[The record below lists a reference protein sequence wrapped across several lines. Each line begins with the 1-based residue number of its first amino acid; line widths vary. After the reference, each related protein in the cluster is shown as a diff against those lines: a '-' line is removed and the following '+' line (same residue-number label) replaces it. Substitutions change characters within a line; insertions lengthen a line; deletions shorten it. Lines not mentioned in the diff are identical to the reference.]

1 MKVLQNLFTNETL
14 GEIAKHHGKTVG
26 QVVLRWNVQR
36 GVVVIPKSTH
46 KERIIENLDIFDFEL
61 TDADMEKIKTLDE
74 SKGLFVNHED
84 PEFVKYLY
92 ARKLT

>member
-1 MKVLQNLFTNETL
+1 M
-14 GEIAKHHGKTVG
+14 G

-36 GVVVIPKSTH
+36 GVIVIPKSTH
-46 KERIIENLDIFDFEL
+46 KERMQENIDIFDFEL
-61 TDADMEKIKTLDE
+61 SDKDMDKIKTLDE

-92 ARKLT
+92 ASNKND